1 MAAERTLTIRA
12 GGHEASRRELQQAL
26 VSWAAAATAAGA
38 VRSAHVYE
46 DVLQPGVF
54 AIEAAMADVVDLESH
69 LTSPDFGGLL
79 GALTVL
85 GRAVDVSIRQPVP
98 SFGPDPLAS
107 IRRLRSH
114 PGTGD
119 ASHRRSE

>member
-1 MAAERTLTIRA
+1 MTT
-12 GGHEASRRELQQAL
+12 HEASRRELQQAL
-26 VSWAAAATAAGA
+26 VAWAAASAR
-38 VRSAHVYE
+38 RSTRAAHVYE
-46 DVLQPGVF
+46 DVLRPGVF
-54 AIEAAMADVVDLESH
+54 AVEATMADGVDLESH
-69 LTSPDFGGLL
+69 LKSPDFGALL

-85 GRAVDVSIRQPVP
+85 CRDVDLSIRQPAP
-98 SFGPDPLAS
+98 SFGPDHLAS